1 MAENYAVKGLS
12 TALPLDNGE
21 EWESPWEE
29 VDYHDSIVIAV
40 ASDQNFSYQIRF
52 STDGQNIDSTLSRT
66 YRTDKIVT
74 PERLTI
80 GRKFVQIY
88 INNDSGSNMTYLRA
102 QTLVGN
108 KSPLNFPLYGTLPQ
122 RADALAIRTDDFHYD
137 IALGRRE
144 GASTWNKWG
153 YNQDVD
159 TASAETIWSFGGTFV
174 PLSSAETMEV
184 VSTSTDDD
192 AGGTGATAIVIY
204 GVDSNWEDVIEVVT
218 MDGTTAVTTTNSY
231 FGINRIALYTAG
243 STNANVGDINITA
256 TTAGTNQAQV
266 PAGEGSTQQCLF
278 FVADNTTA
286 LMDWLMVNV
295 VKTSGG
301 GNPLVTI
308 KGFVKSLV
316 SGAIY
321 EVFRY
326 NLDTQ
331 REGHVELNPS
341 QPFVVGEKSLFWLS
355 AETDVNNTAVSARFS
370 LITVQD
376 A

>member
-144 GASTWNKWG
+144 GATTWNKWG

-174 PLSSAETMEV
+174 PLSSAETMDV

-204 GVDSNWEDVIEVVT
+204 GVDSNWEDIIEVVT

>member
-144 GASTWNKWG
+144 GATTWNKWG